1 MEPQRMSQ
9 KRIRLRDQNR
19 LKLPYVRP
27 AVISLVL
34 IPAALLILAVFED
47 PKSGDIMPAWL
58 PGLVLA
64 TLFAA
69 IGTLFYAEYRTRRRS
84 LQGEQRPRRRVIA
97 RALSRLLV
105 AAAIVTCPI
114 QSSHAQ
120 TVYTWQQ
127 IRDKFEAANPTLKAA
142 QLAIE
147 ESRDEEIT
155 AFLRPN
161 PSLTL
166 LADGTQLTPSDGVY
180 RPLAGTVL
188 SPSFSYLHERRHK
201 RELRRDA
208 ARQSTTVAE
217 STYSDQERSLLFSL
231 RNGFVQVLEAK
242 ATLQNARENLEYW
255 DKELDV
261 NRRRFRAGDLAQVD
275 LNRLELQR
283 VQFESDLE
291 TALVNL
297 RTAKIQLLT
306 LLNDRTPIDRFDVAG
321 PYDFSE
327 QLMALEEFRNA
338 ALAARPD
345 LKAAVESVELAR
357 IDYRLAVADGSTD
370 PTFSAWWTHNASTAN
385 PFAHDTIGASVSI
398 PLRIFDRNQGEK
410 ARAQVDIGRSER
422 LREATEASVL
432 SDVDSA
438 YWTLIQGLDLLKP
451 YKSKYLPLAEDNR
464 NRIAFAF
471 QKGGASL
478 LDFLDAQKSYR
489 DTRVAYLNLIGSY
502 LSAAAQMNMAV
513 GREVVQ

>member
-1 MEPQRMSQ
+1 M
-9 KRIRLRDQNR
+9 
-19 LKLPYVRP
+19 
-27 AVISLVL
+27 
-34 IPAALLILAVFED
+34 LILAAFED
-47 PKSGDIMPAWL
+47 PKSGDVRPRWLAWL
-58 PGLVLA
+58 VLGL
-64 TLFAA
+64 LFAA
-69 IGTLFYAEYRTRRRS
+69 IGAAFYAEHRTRR
-84 LQGEQRPRRRVIA
+84 GQRPGRQSAIA
-97 RALSRLLV
+97 RVLARLLLAV
-105 AAAIVTCPI
+105 SMATCLK
-114 QSSHAQ
+114 AQ

-127 IRDKFEAANPTLKAA
+127 IRDRFEATNPTLKAD

-161 PSLTL
+161 PSLSL
-166 LADGTQLTPSDGVY
+166 LADGTQLTPSDGTY
-180 RPLAGTVL
+180 RPFAGTVL

-208 ARQSTTVAE
+208 ARQTTTVAE

-231 RNGFVQVLEAK
+231 RNNFVQILQAK
-242 ATLQNARENLEYW
+242 AVLQNARENLDYW
-255 DKELDV
+255 DKELEV
-261 NRRRFRAGDLAQVD
+261 NRRRFKAGDMAQVD

-283 VQFESDLE
+283 VQFESDFE

-327 QLMALEEFRNA
+327 QLMPLEEFRNA
-338 ALAARPD
+338 AMAARPD

-357 IDYRLAVADGSTD
+357 AEYRLAVADSSTD
-370 PTFSAWWTHNASTAN
+370 PTFSVWWTHNASNAN

-398 PLRIFDRNQGEK
+398 PLRIFDKNQGEK
-410 ARAQVDIGRSER
+410 ARTQVDISRSER
-422 LREATEASVL
+422 LRQATEAAVL

-438 YWTLIQGLDLLKP
+438 YWTLMQGLDLLKP

-471 QKGGASL
+471 ENGGASL
-478 LDFLDAQKSYR
+478 LDFLDAQKAYR

-502 LSAAAQMNMAV
+502 LSASAQMNMAV